1 MGVCQTVS
9 LCGSVWE
16 CVGVYMWNLFALA
29 VFQCREL
36 YICKRVCVS
45 VCARVFVFALL
56 GLALSAFSHCYANF
70 PDIHHIRFHYPLAGP
85 PPPPPP
91 AHNRWR
97 CSPAVLHRVNSP
109 CAWALK

>member
-1 MGVCQTVS
+1 MRGCMSECIPVWVCVR
-9 LCGSVWE
+9 VWE
-16 CVGVYMWNLFALA
+16 CISGTYLLW
-29 VFQCREL
+29 L
-36 YICKRVCVS
+36 YFSVVSFTYVTECVCL
-45 VCARVFVFALL
+45 CARVFVFALL

-91 AHNRWR
+91 AHNRWH